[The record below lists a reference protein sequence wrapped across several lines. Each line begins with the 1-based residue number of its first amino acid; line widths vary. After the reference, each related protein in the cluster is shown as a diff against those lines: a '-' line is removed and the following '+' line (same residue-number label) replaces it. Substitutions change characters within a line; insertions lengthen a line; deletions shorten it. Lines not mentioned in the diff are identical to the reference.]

1 MIEKSKDVA
10 SKNLYR
16 ELRIKYDINLFRA
29 KNASPEIEKRDSRL
43 AAKRKVI
50 WVISIALAVV
60 VILLL
65 VLLFYYRRTRSLTRN
80 LSAALRRMEQERDTL
95 NRIQTQ
101 LIKARDKA
109 EAANMAKDEFLHSIS
124 HEIRTPLNAIM
135 GFSRLIAKKAP
146 RDACAEVQDFLQA
159 DNV

>member
-1 MIEKSKDVA
+1 M
-10 SKNLYR
+10 
-16 ELRIKYDINLFRA
+16 
-29 KNASPEIEKRDSRL
+29 
-43 AAKRKVI
+43 
-50 WVISIALAVV
+50 VISIALAVV

-135 GFSRLIAKKAP
+135 GFSPAHSEESA